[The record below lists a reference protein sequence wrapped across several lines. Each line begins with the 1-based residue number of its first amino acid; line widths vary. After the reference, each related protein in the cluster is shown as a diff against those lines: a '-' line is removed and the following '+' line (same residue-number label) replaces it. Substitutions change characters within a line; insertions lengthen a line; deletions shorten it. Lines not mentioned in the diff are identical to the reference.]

1 MTSPATEVC
10 HAVPA
15 VAERLGIFDRRIWR
29 EITAKRLG
37 FIRIRSCVVI
47 PEEEIQRYLAERF
60 TPPSVNPRK
69 NVSQAA
75 ARIVSAVSRSGRKER
90 ST

>member
-1 MTSPATEVC
+1 
-10 HAVPA
+10 
-15 VAERLGIFDRRIWR
+15 VAERLGVSDRTVWR
-29 EITAKRLG
+29 EIAARRLG
-37 FIRIRSCVVI
+37 FIRIRGCVVV

-75 ARIVSAVSRSGRKER
+75 ARIVAAVRRSGEKGG